1 MHRKI
6 YVINFSVVLN
16 ALYNK
21 RIMRVCA
28 RSGDFAHPYDSFIM
42 HCLLDVGH

>member
-21 RIMRVCA
+21 RIMRECA
-28 RSGDFAHPYDSFIM
+28 KSGDFAHTFMI
-42 HCLLDVGH
+42 LLLCIAY